1 MCHGEQIGTTCSV
14 SGPSRNA
21 TVDQIKDPPKPP
33 RGRPGCRQA
42 SDAASPL
49 SLSLSKPALLCQRT
63 INPKSQAT
71 RRDDTPTPRGA
82 RPGWEIQSACR
93 APRADDVRTA
103 AAPRGPRPRPGRTSR
118 SAAAP
123 RHLVSLRSL
132 RSTASRDRWVDRRG
146 RAEQAAGG
154 RNGRG
159 GAPAQAQARHNR
171 AEQRLRRKTTAPS
184 RARAQKRAT
193 NRSRSSGR
201 GRADHRPRARGR
213 AGPRGNYPRC
223 RSS

>member
-82 RPGWEIQSACR
+82 RLGNPERVPR
-93 APRADDVRTA
+93 APRRRRAYRCRA
-103 AAPRGPRPRPGRTSR
+103 ARSPSPSRPDQQERGGTKASGVPSVPALDRESRSVGGSSGTSGAGRRGAEWPGRGA
-118 SAAAP
+118 SA
-123 RHLVSLRSL
+123 S
-132 RSTASRDRWVDRRG
+132 AS
-146 RAEQAAGG
+146 
-154 RNGRG
+154 
-159 GAPAQAQARHNR
+159 
-171 AEQRLRRKTTAPS
+171 
-184 RARAQKRAT
+184 AT
-193 NRSRSSGR
+193 
-201 GRADHRPRARGR
+201 
-213 AGPRGNYPRC
+213 
-223 RSS
+223 